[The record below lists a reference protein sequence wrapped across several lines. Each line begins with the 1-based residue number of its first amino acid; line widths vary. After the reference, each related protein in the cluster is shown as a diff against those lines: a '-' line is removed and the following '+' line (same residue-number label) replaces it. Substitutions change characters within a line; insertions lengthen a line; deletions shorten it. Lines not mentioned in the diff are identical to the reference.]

1 MRVGVARSYNI
12 SVRSHLWI
20 TVGLFA
26 GLALGLAAAATQQP
40 ALLWTAEHVRPLGSL
55 FLNLLSMVVIPLV
68 ATATFTGL
76 AGMGRVGAVGRLG
89 VRTLAVFLA
98 MSAASI
104 LIGFAVASIVL
115 PLAPI
120 TDQQQAAL
128 RLAATQDSSFVVRAA
143 QQIPSGARFFVELIP
158 ANPVRAAVDGALLP
172 LIVFIAI
179 AAVATASLPP
189 ERRAVLLDAADGATQ
204 ALIRIVHWVLALAP
218 IGVFAVVAPVVA
230 HFGLSLVQSMLVFFL
245 AVLLG
250 LAILA
255 VTVFLP
261 VIRVRTGLG
270 LGRFVGAGL
279 PSMLMAF
286 STASSLAAL
295 PAMLDAAERDLGV
308 SRSVSGFVVP
318 LGTSISRAGS
328 ALYQAVALLFIAR
341 LYGITFGVGEALQA
355 GVAVLLVS
363 FTVAAVP
370 SSSVISLAPAF
381 SATGLPLAGL
391 NLLLGL
397 DRIPDMFRTTA
408 NVVGNL
414 AATVAVAARERE
426 RPR

>member
-20 TVGLFA
+20 TVGLVA
-26 GLALGLAAAATQQP
+26 GLVLGLAAAATQQP
-40 ALLWTAEHVRPLGSL
+40 ALLWTAEHVRPLGTL

-76 AGMGRVGAVGRLG
+76 AGMGQVGAVGRLG
-89 VRTLAVFLA
+89 VRTLAFFLA

-104 LIGFAVASIVL
+104 VIGFAVGSVVL
-115 PLAPI
+115 RLAPI
-120 TDQQQAAL
+120 TGQQQAAL
-128 RLAATQDSSFVVRAA
+128 RLAAAQDSTFVVRAA

-158 ANPVRAAVDGALLP
+158 TNPVRAAVDGALLP
-172 LIVFIAI
+172 LIVFVAI
-179 AAVATASLPP
+179 AAVATATLSA
-189 ERRAVLLDAADGATQ
+189 ERRTVLIDLADGATH

-230 HFGLSLVQSMLVFFL
+230 HFGLAMLLSMAVFVV
-245 AVLLG
+245 AVIIGLG
-250 LAILA
+250 LLVVA
-255 VTVFLP
+255 VFIP
-261 VIRVRTGLG
+261 VIRAGGGLG
-270 LGRFVGAGL
+270 VRRFAGAGL

-295 PAMLDAAERDLGV
+295 PAMLDAAEHDLRV
-308 SRSVSGFVVP
+308 SRAVSGFVVP
-318 LGTSISRAGS
+318 LGTSISRSGS
-328 ALYQAVALLFIAR
+328 ALYQAVALLFVAR
-341 LYGITFGVGEALQA
+341 LYGTGFGVGEALQA

-381 SATGLPLAGL
+381 TATGLPLAGL

-414 AATVAVAARERE
+414 AATVAVAAREGE
-426 RPR
+426 RPG

>member
-20 TVGLFA
+20 TVGLLA
-26 GLALGLAAAATQQP
+26 GLVLGLAAAWSQSP
-40 ALLWTAEHVRPLGSL
+40 ALLWTAEHVAPVGTI

-89 VRTLAVFLA
+89 MRTLVFFLG
-98 MSAASI
+98 MSAAAI
-104 LIGFAVASIVL
+104 VIGFAVAAVVL

-120 TDQQQAAL
+120 AESQQAAL
-128 RLAATQDSSFVVRAA
+128 RLAATRDSSFVQHAT
-143 QQIPSGARFFVELIP
+143 QQIPSGVRFIVDLIP
-158 ANPVRAAVDGALLP
+158 ANPVRAAADGALLP
-172 LIVFIAI
+172 LIVFVAI
-179 AAVATASLPP
+179 FALATATLPP
-189 ERRAVLLDAADGATQ
+189 ERRVPLIDLADTVTQ
-204 ALIRIVHWVLALAP
+204 ALIRVVHWVLALAP
-218 IGVFAVVAPVVA
+218 IGVFAVVAPTVA
-230 HFGLSLVQSMLVFFL
+230 RYGWGMVRPMLVF
-245 AVLLG
+245 
-250 LAILA
+250 ILA
-255 VTVFLP
+255 VILGLGILATVVFVP
-261 VIRVRTGLG
+261 VIRSAGGLG
-270 LGRFVGAGL
+270 LRRFVRAGL

-295 PAMLDAAERDLGV
+295 PAMLDAAEGDLRV

-318 LGTSISRAGS
+318 LGTSISRSGS

-341 LYGITFGVGEALQA
+341 LYGTSFGVGEAFQA
-355 GVAVLLVS
+355 GLAVLLVS

-381 SATGLPLAGL
+381 AATGLPLAGL
-391 NLLLGL
+391 QLLLGL

-408 NVVGNL
+408 NVTGNL
-414 AATVAVAARERE
+414 AATVAVAALEGE
-426 RPR
+426 QPR